1 MVAPSRSGHGEFWRL
16 RLLGGLMLVALLLW
30 YVGSRLDRVLFRL
43 GVQTAEAVYGTV
55 ETRYEGRGVILRSE
69 TVVFAPASGRVT
81 LLVGEGRHV
90 RAGDL
95 VIEVSDAGELGR
107 AARALE
113 EINRSLATL
122 ESSYS
127 VRRGGVLRSK
137 EEAERRLAS
146 EERALGE
153 ALARADK
160 KAADEAAARRDA
172 LRVELQS
179 LERSLAELN
188 AEYEAERAR
197 LLSERQAAVALR
209 PGDASLVRA
218 PSPGIVS
225 FSLDGLEGELA
236 PGVGLDGLFERM
248 RRSERKVQDGSIV
261 RQGDPL
267 FRVVETSV
275 VEVAVRLKGLALE
288 RGSRVILDFR
298 GIPERSFT
306 GSLVESVSV
315 GSEFFGRVRLDA
327 FDPSLILRREVDVT
341 LTTERRQGVVVPASA
356 VVEVDGRQGVYVAL
370 GERDVFRPVR
380 VLGQDAKRA
389 VVDGVPVGAA
399 VIVNPKRLAR
409 R

>member
-1 MVAPSRSGHGEFWRL
+1 VVAPSRSGHGEFWRL